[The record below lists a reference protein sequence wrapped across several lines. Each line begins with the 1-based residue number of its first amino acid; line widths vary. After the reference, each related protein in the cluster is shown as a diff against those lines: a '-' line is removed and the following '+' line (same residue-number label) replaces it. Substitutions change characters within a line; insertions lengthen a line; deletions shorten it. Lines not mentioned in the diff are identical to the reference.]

1 MFLIPTLND
10 ILKLDVLPENIR
22 CYEDRCPAGL
32 DPASFSKKLLKRD
45 TGYLNHLVFRER
57 HRVKPG
63 ATKPERSECV
73 YCLPGVIVQLV
84 LLISFI
90 KKISY
95 EAQFHIGE
103 R

>member
-32 DPASFSKKLLKRD
+32 DPASFPQKELLEND
-45 TGYLNHLVFRER
+45 TGPLNQVQGRQ
-57 HRVKPG
+57 PG

-73 YCLPGVIVQLV
+73 YCLPGVTVQLV

>member
-1 MFLIPTLND
+1 MPE
-10 ILKLDVLPENIR
+10 LDVLPENVR
-22 CYEDRCPAGL
+22 CYETRCHAGL
-32 DPASFSKKLLKRD
+32 DPASFSQMDLLEKD
-45 TGYLNHLVFRER
+45 TGSLNQVQGRP
-57 HRVKPG
+57 PG